1 MSEQELTS
9 QTALLLRIVPAAVG
23 LTLFWGLESLQ
34 AGTGTLR
41 RRLQHAGRNLSLA
54 VLNGV
59 MMLFTVAGLTAFAV
73 DLVQQHSFGFLNWL
87 PGNAVSR
94 GVLAV
99 VLLDVWT
106 WAWHRANH
114 RIPALWRFHRVH
126 HGDPEMDAT
135 TSARFHPGELVLSAV
150 CRLPLI
156 AALGV
161 TSKDLLIFETLLLL
175 VSQFQH
181 SHCLPVAD
189 SWRTGWLIVT
199 PAMHRVHH
207 SRLPAETNSN
217 YASILAI
224 WDRIFGT
231 YRDPREVRPGR
242 TGLDELDSVTSQ
254 TVLGMLKTPFDRQIR

>member
-9 QTALLLRIVPAAVG
+9 QWALLIRIVPAAVG
-23 LTLFWGLESLQ
+23 LTLFWGLESLH
-34 AGTGTLR
+34 AGQGAFWQR
-41 RRLQHAGRNLSLA
+41 VQHAVRNLSLA

-59 MMLFTVAGLTAFAV
+59 MMLFTVAGLTAFTI
-73 DLVQQHSFGFLNWL
+73 DFVQQHRLGLLNWL

-94 GVLAV
+94 AVLAV

-126 HGDPEMDAT
+126 HSDPEMDAT
-135 TSARFHPGELVLSAV
+135 TSARFHPGELLLSAV
-150 CRLPLI
+150 CRLPVIVL
-156 AALGV
+156 LGV

-181 SHCLPVAD
+181 SCGLSVAG

-224 WDRIFGT
+224 WDRMFGT
-231 YRDPREVRPGR
+231 YRDSREVRPDR
-242 TGLDELDSVTSQ
+242 TGLNELDSETSQ
-254 TVLGMLKTPFDRQIR
+254 TVWGMLKTPFSRQTS